1 APQAE
6 QIELGLTAPVKVM
19 VITSP
24 CAGMP
29 SVLLVV
35 RLATA
40 AAAIVNVLLV
50 AVSDAPVAVSEYAV
64 PLDLSIL
71 QPAKAATPLLLVATG
86 LVVQVSVA
94 PAAPVPPVIARETEV
109 PETGLPLTSKSVSC
123 GCVVSA
129 TPSVEQLGCVLKL
142 NVVAVPAVMLK
153 LLALVGALCDGLLE
167 AVSV

>member
-1 APQAE
+1 
-6 QIELGLTAPVKVM
+6 
-19 VITSP
+19 
-24 CAGMP
+24 MP
-29 SVLLVV
+29 SALLDV
-35 RLATA
+35 RPATA
-40 AAAIVNVLLV
+40 AAAIVKVLLV
-50 AVSDAPVAVSEYAV
+50 VVSEPAVAVSPYDV

-71 QPAKAATPLLLVATG
+71 QPAKAAMPLLLVDSG

-123 GCVVSA
+123 GWVESA
-129 TPSVEQLGCVLKL
+129 MPSVELLGCVLKL

-153 LLALVGALCDGLLE
+153 LLALLGAVCGGLLD